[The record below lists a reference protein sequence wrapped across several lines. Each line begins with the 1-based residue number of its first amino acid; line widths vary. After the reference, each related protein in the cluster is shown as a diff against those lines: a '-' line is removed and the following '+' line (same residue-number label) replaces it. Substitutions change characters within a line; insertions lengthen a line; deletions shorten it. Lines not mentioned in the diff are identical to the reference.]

1 MQLNDHNKR
10 RMLIDGELT
19 GSAGGQWLPSV
30 NPATE
35 EIIGHIPAG
44 NAEDVERA
52 AAAAERAYPAWQ
64 ALGIEGRAE
73 RMREVARRLTEAAEA
88 VLAVEV
94 ADTGNT
100 VTALKDDVAAAAWG
114 LNFYAGLGYEL
125 KGETIPATADSL
137 HFTVREPYGVVGRI
151 VPFNHPIL
159 FAAARTAAALIAG
172 NALVVKPPETS
183 SLSATMLAEICKD
196 VLPPGVMNIVTGLG
210 KDAGDAIARNPRIK
224 RIAFIGSPNTGRQ
237 IQKSAADVCVK
248 HISLELGGKNPLIV
262 FPDADLEAAKDAA
275 VRGMNFLWQGQ
286 SCGST
291 SRLLV
296 HDSIYDEFVEGVAER
311 VARIRLG
318 DPRSMQSDMGPINSR
333 AQYQRVCDYVEIAK
347 RDGARLVTGAERPA
361 GESFARGYWIEPT
374 VFADVLPHMRIAQEE
389 VFGPILSI
397 MRWSTPDEALRIANG
412 VEYGL
417 TASIWTRD
425 IQAALATATRLRT
438 GYIWVNGVGA
448 HYKGVPY
455 GGYRNS
461 GVGREE
467 GIEEMLSYTETK
479 AINLVGPFG
488 FA

>member
-347 RDGARLVTGAERPA
+347 RDGATLVTGAERPA

>member
-1 MQLNDHNKR
+1 MHLNERNQR
-10 RMLIDGELT
+10 PMLIDGELCE
-19 GSAGGQWLPSV
+19 SVGGQWLPSL

-35 EIIGHIPAG
+35 AVIGHIPAG
-44 NAEDVERA
+44 NADDVERA
-52 AAAAERAYPAWQ
+52 AAAAEHAWPAWQ
-64 ALGIEGRAE
+64 ALGVEGRAE
-73 RMREVARRLTEAAEA
+73 RLREVARRLTEQAES
-88 VLAVEV
+88 LLTVEV

-100 VTALKDDVAAAAWG
+100 VTSLRRDVADAAWG

-125 KGETIPATADSL
+125 KGETIPATAESL

-151 VPFNHPIL
+151 VPFNHPL
-159 FAAARTAAALIAG
+159 MFATARTAAALMAG
-172 NALVVKPPETS
+172 NAVVVKPPETS
-183 SLSATMLAEICKD
+183 SLSATMLAEICRD
-196 VLPPGVMNIVTGLG
+196 VLPAGVMNIVTGLG

-224 RIAFIGSPNTGRQ
+224 RIAFIGSPATGRQ
-237 IQKSAADVCVK
+237 IQRSAAEVGGK

-296 HDSIYDEFVEGVAER
+296 HDSIYDQFVEAVAAR

-318 DPRSMQSDMGPINSR
+318 DPQSAETDMGAINSQ
-333 AQYQRVCDYVEIAK
+333 AQYQRVLDYVEIAR
-347 RDGARLVTGAERPA
+347 RDGARLVTGGKRPA
-361 GESFARGYWIEPT
+361 GEPFKRGYWIEPT
-374 VFADVLPHMRIAQEE
+374 VFADVTPQMRIAQEE

-397 MRWSTPDEALRIANG
+397 MRWSTPEEALRMANG

-417 TASIWTRD
+417 TASVWTWD
-425 IQAALATATRLRT
+425 IQAALATSTRLRT
-438 GYIWVNGVGA
+438 GYIWVNGVGT
-448 HYKGVPY
+448 HFKGMPY
-455 GGYRNS
+455 GGYKSS

-488 FA
+488 YR

>member
-159 FAAARTAAALIAG
+159 FAAARTVKCSESAVAG
-172 NALVVKPPETS
+172 MVSPLS
-183 SLSATMLAEICKD
+183 S
-196 VLPPGVMNIVTGLG
+196 
-210 KDAGDAIARNPRIK
+210 
-224 RIAFIGSPNTGRQ
+224 
-237 IQKSAADVCVK
+237 
-248 HISLELGGKNPLIV
+248 
-262 FPDADLEAAKDAA
+262 
-275 VRGMNFLWQGQ
+275 
-286 SCGST
+286 
-291 SRLLV
+291 
-296 HDSIYDEFVEGVAER
+296 
-311 VARIRLG
+311 
-318 DPRSMQSDMGPINSR
+318 
-333 AQYQRVCDYVEIAK
+333 
-347 RDGARLVTGAERPA
+347 
-361 GESFARGYWIEPT
+361 
-374 VFADVLPHMRIAQEE
+374 
-389 VFGPILSI
+389 
-397 MRWSTPDEALRIANG
+397 
-412 VEYGL
+412 
-417 TASIWTRD
+417 
-425 IQAALATATRLRT
+425 
-438 GYIWVNGVGA
+438 
-448 HYKGVPY
+448 
-455 GGYRNS
+455 
-461 GVGREE
+461 
-467 GIEEMLSYTETK
+467 
-479 AINLVGPFG
+479 
-488 FA
+488 